1 MITEYERYLVPVLF
15 RPLAQAVL
23 AAARPIRG
31 RRLLDVACGTGI
43 VARLA
48 TAETD
53 AVTGVD
59 VHPGLLGL
67 AREIE
72 PRVDWVCADARTLP
86 LPRAVFDVACCQ
98 QGLQF
103 VAEPAAALRELRRV
117 LSPGGRLVLAL
128 WCDVSRA
135 PGFDALVT
143 VLDRHG
149 GPGDV
154 MRRPFGLGDAGTVR
168 ALLAATGFTAPHV
181 TTQVIAARFPSVRE
195 FFERQAAGSPLAGP
209 LAALPDTTRAAMIRD
224 LAAALGDRVDDD
236 GLLLPIESHVVTAT
250 A

>member
-1 MITEYERYLVPVLF
+1 
-15 RPLAQAVL
+15 
-23 AAARPIRG
+23 
-31 RRLLDVACGTGI
+31 
-43 VARLA
+43 
-48 TAETD
+48 
-53 AVTGVD
+53 
-59 VHPGLLGL
+59 
-67 AREIE
+67 
-72 PRVDWVCADARTLP
+72 
-86 LPRAVFDVACCQ
+86 
-98 QGLQF
+98 
-103 VAEPAAALRELRRV
+103 
-117 LSPGGRLVLAL
+117 
-128 WCDVSRA
+128 VSRA

>member
-23 AAARPIRG
+23 GAARPIRE
-31 RRLLDVACGTGI
+31 RRLLDLACGTGI

-86 LPRAVFDVACCQ
+86 LPDEAFDVACCQ

-103 VAEPAAALRELRRV
+103 VAEPEAALREL
-117 LSPGGRLVLAL
+117 L
-128 WCDVSRA
+128 
-135 PGFDALVT
+135 F
-143 VLDRHG
+143 
-149 GPGDV
+149 
-154 MRRPFGLGDAGTVR
+154 
-168 ALLAATGFTAPHV
+168 
-181 TTQVIAARFPSVRE
+181 
-195 FFERQAAGSPLAGP
+195 
-209 LAALPDTTRAAMIRD
+209 
-224 LAAALGDRVDDD
+224 
-236 GLLLPIESHVVTAT
+236 PIESHVFTAT